1 MITTWTKETIEN
13 GVSKLLQ
20 YVHYRSLNKMVIREL
35 NRTTGEPVDIVK
47 IVHYI

>member
-1 MITTWTKETIEN
+1 MITIWTRESMVN

-20 YVHYRSLNKMVIREL
+20 YVHYKSLKKMVIREL
-35 NRTTGEPVDIVK
+35 NRNTGEPVDIVK

>member
-1 MITTWTKETIEN
+1 MITIWTKEVIEN

-20 YVHYRSLNKMVIREL
+20 YVHYKSLKKLVVREL
-35 NRTTGEPVDIVK
+35 DRNTKIPVEIVK